1 MRKDYSLGATKY
13 SHCPQTGTS
22 YSSHEVALGYKEVTE
37 PAVFVKFDLID
48 DPACIIAWTTTP
60 WTLPGNVGLA
70 VGPDIDYVRVRVAE
84 QPSAKWQGRGF
95 AEVGDQLILAKDLR
109 SRAPTKSKS

>member
-1 MRKDYSLGATKY
+1 MHEKGLLFRGHKVLY
-13 SHCPQTGTS
+13 CPQTGTS

-48 DPACIIAWTTTP
+48 DPVHNGMDHDPVDTS
-60 WTLPGNVGLA
+60 GNVGLA
-70 VGPDIDYVRVRVAE
+70 VGPDIDYVRVRVSE

-95 AEVGDQLILAKDLR
+95 AEVGDQLIPPR
-109 SRAPTKSKS
+109 I